1 MKGATLFFVL
11 ILLFVVIAAL
21 YMMSS
26 GQVKIPGW
34 NEPLPPEI
42 PKIESGEEAVSSINE
57 MGNILSNVSDSI
69 GDIESM
75 LE

>member
-11 ILLFVVIAAL
+11 VLLFVVIAAL
-21 YMMSS
+21 YLISS
-26 GQVKIPGW
+26 GQVKVPGW
-34 NEPLPPEI
+34 NEPMPAEI

>member
-11 ILLFVVIAAL
+11 IVLFVVIAAL
-21 YMMSS
+21 YMISS

-34 NEPLPPEI
+34 NEPLPAEI